1 MAGPIVLV
9 ALMVLVF
16 PPVLFGGGM
25 VVAALL
31 GQVFSDFVD
40 ETHPDSPWIELNR

>member
-16 PPVLFGGGM
+16 PPLLFGGGM
-25 VVAALL
+25 IVAALL
-31 GQVFSDFVD
+31 GQLSTEQAE
-40 ETHPDSPWIELNR
+40 ETHPGSPWIELNK